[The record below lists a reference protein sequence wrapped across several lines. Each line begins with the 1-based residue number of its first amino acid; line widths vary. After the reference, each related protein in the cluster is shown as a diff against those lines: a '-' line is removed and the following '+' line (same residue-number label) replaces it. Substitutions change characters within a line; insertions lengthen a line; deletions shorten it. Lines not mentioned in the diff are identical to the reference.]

1 MIIEKNATSHYS
13 SVIASFS
20 WPPKQE
26 SNLYLA
32 LRRGLFYPLDY
43 WGMPIRLYNK
53 KTRHMSCFSIVQNNE
68 KLLATYNIT
77 QNCENCVKVFHT
89 MKIFSLIHSHATTS
103 RHSRFSFF
111 NSTYSS
117 FSSD

>member
-1 MIIEKNATSHYS
+1 MINIKTPNYHDLEFCFK
-13 SVIASFS
+13 

-26 SNLYLA
+26 SNLYLT

-43 WGMPIRLYNK
+43 WGTPIRLYK
-53 KTRHMSCFSIVQNNE
+53 KTRHKSCFSILQNNE

-111 NSTYSS
+111 NSTNSS